1 MASLPPS
8 SGLPPDKPLHR
19 LLLRQLR
26 RTLGVADQEECDSL
40 LAELLELGARRDTPP
55 RLAVA
60 LAGLEGLFQAVSTA
74 YAQSERDLTLRT
86 RSLDLSSQELV
97 TANDR
102 LRQDL
107 ESRQGAV
114 SSLVLTVNRLLAEAG
129 LPPMD
134 EGDANLETLAALVG
148 QLVREQG
155 ESQRRLH
162 ELNGALAQQ
171 KFALDQHAVVSITD
185 VDGVITYANDKFC
198 ALSGYRREE
207 LVGQNHRLV
216 NSGTHAR
223 RFFATLWST
232 ITQGRVWQGE
242 MCNRRKDGSLYWVN
256 ATIVPFLD
264 DQGHPYQYIAIRT
277 DITDRKVAE
286 ERLDEQLLLTRQ
298 LVESVPVPLYF
309 KDTQGHYQGINR
321 ACAEFFGQALEAE
334 AKLTVFDVLP
344 EELAR
349 IHADQDRALVA
360 AGRGRQV
367 YEADFFKPDGSRGH
381 AIFSK
386 AVLTRPDG
394 SVRGLVGSILDIS
407 ERKRWEEEMLRAK
420 EAAEAANGAKSEFL
434 ANMSHE
440 IRTPMN
446 GILGMTDLAL
456 DTALDGEQREYL
468 LAVKASAEALLDII
482 NDILDFSKIEA
493 GKVDLE
499 AVPFDPQTVVAG
511 ALATV
516 ALKAEQKGLVLGADL
531 APDLPARLVGDPGRL
546 RQILVNLLSNGVK
559 FTETGQVTLGLGM
572 TRESPGRVCLRGW
585 VQDTG
590 IGIAPEKCAQIF
602 SPFTQGDSSTTRHYG
617 GTGLG
622 LTICARLMDLMGGEI
637 WVESRVGEGSCFHF
651 SLPLAAEDLSPARGP
666 ALDGARVWLVL
677 QDGDRARALAPWIQQ
692 WGGEPCL
699 ASGAAG
705 LDQALEAPGHPGEWL
720 VLDGDWPEDGA
731 WRLLQLWR
739 EQNALARGGAA
750 VLLGGALTKGRLAAR
765 AQTWPGVRV
774 LSRPLL
780 PEALA
785 EAWLATPAAL
795 PAPGAAPRILVADDN
810 PVNRRLAQA
819 LLEGAG
825 YRLRLAEDGA
835 QAVALAASEP
845 FDLVLMDVQMPVLDG
860 LAATQRIREREV
872 AEGRAPLPIYA
883 LSADLAPDVRRRAQ
897 AAGVN
902 GCLAKP
908 LTLAGV
914 GALLGPGGGL
924 GAGQS
929 PGPASAPKPRSP
941 ARPAPSPGAAP
952 LDRAPAKGTGRGDGG
967 SSGAGGQAPGDGP
980 PERSGDAGDAGEVAT
995 PGTVLPATP
1004 ATDYPG
1010 LLARADGE
1018 VLEIIGA
1025 LFLRQSVADLATMET
1040 ARGAG
1045 DWATLGRLAHSLKGA
1060 AANFGPS
1067 PVVEL
1072 GAAVE
1077 KAVKNGTP
1085 VPTLEALGR
1094 ELEALNR
1101 ALAARLESA
1110 PGAGASGGSD

>member
-1 MASLPPS
+1 MSPVLPP
-8 SGLPPDKPLHR
+8 SGLPPDNALHR

-26 RTLGVADQEECDSL
+26 RTLGVADEEECRSL

-60 LAGLEGLFQAVSTA
+60 MAGLEGLFQAVSTA

-97 TANDR
+97 SANDR

-107 ESRQGAV
+107 ETRQGAMD
-114 SSLVLTVNRLLAEAG
+114 SLGQTVNRLLAEAG
-129 LPPMD
+129 LPPMA
-134 EGDANLETLAALVG
+134 EGEANLETLAALVG

-171 KFALDQHAVVSITD
+171 KFAMDQHAVVSITD

-198 ALSGYRREE
+198 ELSGYGREE
-207 LVGQNHRLV
+207 LVGRNHRLV
-216 NSGTHAR
+216 NSGVHPQD
-223 RFFATLWST
+223 FFATLWRT
-232 ITQGRVWQGE
+232 ISQGRVWQGE
-242 MCNRRKDGSLYWVN
+242 MCNRHKDGSLYWVN

-264 DQGHPYQYIAIRT
+264 DQGRPYQYIAIRT

-321 ACAEFFGQALEAE
+321 ACAEFFGQSLEAE
-334 AKLTVFDVLP
+334 AQLTVFDVLP
-344 EELAR
+344 EDMAR
-349 IHADQDRALVA
+349 THADQDRVLMVA
-360 AGRGRQV
+360 GGGSQV
-367 YEADFFKPDGSRGH
+367 YEADFLKPDGSRGH

-394 SVRGLVGSILDIS
+394 SIRGLVGSILDIS
-407 ERKRWEEEMLRAK
+407 ERKRWEEEMLQAK
-420 EAAEAANGAKSEFL
+420 EAAEAANVAKSEFL

-468 LAVKASAEALLDII
+468 LAVKASAESLLDII

-493 GKVDLE
+493 GKVELE
-499 AVPFDPQTVVAG
+499 AVPFDPQTVAAG

-546 RQILVNLLSNGVK
+546 RQVLVNLLGNGVK
-559 FTETGQVTLGLGM
+559 FTETGRVTLGLGI
-572 TRESPGRVCLRGW
+572 TREGPGRVCLRGW

-590 IGIAPEKCAQIF
+590 IGIAPEKCAHIF

-622 LTICARLMDLMGGEI
+622 LTICSRLMDLMGGEI
-637 WVESRVGEGSCFHF
+637 WVESRLGEGSCFHF
-651 SLPLAAEDLSPARGP
+651 SLPLAGEDLSPGPGP
-666 ALDGARVWLVL
+666 ALGGVRVWLVL

-692 WGGEPCL
+692 WGGEVCL
-699 ASGAAG
+699 AAG
-705 LDQALEAPGHPGEWL
+705 PEGLVQALAAPPHSGERL

-731 WRLLQLWR
+731 WRLLQQWR
-739 EQNALARGGAA
+739 DQGGAGQGAWA

-765 AQTWPGVRV
+765 VQDWPGVV
-774 LSRPLL
+774 LLSRPLL

-785 EAWLATPAAL
+785 DVWLSPPAAEV
-795 PAPGAAPRILVADDN
+795 PAPGASPRLLVADDN

-860 LAATQRIREREV
+860 LAATRKIREREA
-872 AEGRAPLPIYA
+872 AEGSAPLPIYA
-883 LSADLAPDVRRRAQ
+883 LSADLAPDIRQRAK
-897 AAGVN
+897 AAGLD

-908 LTLAGV
+908 LTLEGV
-914 GALLGPGGGL
+914 EALLGHSGTAGAAQARSGAPKARPPGASSLNGEGGAQAKGSDLGDGL
-924 GAGQS
+924 GKAKDPS
-929 PGPASAPKPRSP
+929 APASALAVSP
-941 ARPAPSPGAAP
+941 VSAP
-952 LDRAPAKGTGRGDGG
+952 
-967 SSGAGGQAPGDGP
+967 
-980 PERSGDAGDAGEVAT
+980 V
-995 PGTVLPATP
+995 
-1004 ATDYPG
+1004 DYPS

-1018 VLEIIGA
+1018 VLEIIGT
-1025 LFLRQSVADLATMET
+1025 LFLQQSVADLGTMAA
-1040 ARGAG
+1040 ARAAE

-1067 PVVEL
+1067 PVVD
-1072 GAAVE
+1072 GAAAVE
-1077 KAVKNGTP
+1077 KAVKNGSP
-1085 VPTLEALGR
+1085 VPSLEALTR

-1101 ALAARLESA
+1101 ALAARLESS
-1110 PGAGASGGSD
+1110 PGAAEH